1 MVEYSYN
8 PATDAISK
16 CRVKPQN
23 VIAFS
28 ICPDDTIQEQL
39 QINIIYVA
47 WKAVRHHIRA
57 TTLVD
62 LYILQWVRPSEIAR
76 QRETVP

>member
-47 WKAVRHHIRA
+47 
-57 TTLVD
+57 
-62 LYILQWVRPSEIAR
+62 
-76 QRETVP
+76 